1 MLELINKLHTV
12 LNEVKNF
19 VTGYTSRVN
28 NVMIVNYKD
37 DYYMLEITKLR
48 PIEVTDDLRK
58 EYLFEETT
66 KEDEQMIIMFEM
78 LRTLKPEA
86 ENNNADY

>member
-19 VTGYTSRVN
+19 VTGYTARVN

-37 DYYMLEITKLR
+37 DYYMLEFTKLR

-66 KEDEQMIIMFEM
+66 KEDEQMIIVSEM

>member
-19 VTGYTSRVN
+19 VTGYTARVN

-37 DYYMLEITKLR
+37 DYYMLEVTKLR

-66 KEDEQMIIMFEM
+66 KEDEQMIIMSEI
-78 LRTLKPEA
+78 LRILKPEMKD
-86 ENNNADY
+86 NDADY